1 MFRKLLNALRS
12 QYKYRKIDLSA
23 LIAEQEQEAE
33 KWRTLLNRS
42 SEQVS
47 STPFTPKQPQLKGEK
62 IVWQYWEEDITDY
75 SKLPELTLPC
85 FESVDRHLGEEYQII
100 RLSPNTIEQYLDLP
114 EQIKTTGIQD
124 NGKYSQAF
132 IELISIAL
140 LASYGG
146 IWIDAYTYISKPI
159 PQEYLERELFL
170 FGRSE
175 EVAPEF
181 RKQCTIYNPTYWSW
195 HTDFKVRVLT
205 SFIVASCGSQSLQR
219 IAKALRLYWEEYG
232 MPNHPYS
239 LAILL
244 NEMAI
249 PELSEGIV
257 SDTLPALLDFSL
269 RSPNHQIKPSQ
280 AHKESSIHHF
290 DLQNEDTLEIINYL
304 WRQRTK
310 Y

>member
-1 MFRKLLNALRS
+1 MFRKLLNALRPKHKS
-12 QYKYRKIDLSA
+12 QEFDLST

-33 KWRTLLNRS
+33 RWHRLLDRP
-42 SEQVS
+42 SEQIS
-47 STPFTPKQPQLKGEK
+47 PTPFTAKQSQLKGKK

-75 SKLPELTLPC
+75 SKLPELTVPC
-85 FESVDRHLGEEYQII
+85 FESVDRYLGEEYQII

-114 EQIKTTGIQD
+114 ERFKTIALQD
-124 NGKYSQAF
+124 NGKYAQAF
-132 IELISIAL
+132 IEFISIAL
-140 LASYGG
+140 LVSYGG
-146 IWIDAYTYISKPI
+146 IWIDAYTYISNSI
-159 PQEYLERELFL
+159 PQEYLARELFL

-181 RKQCTIYNPTYWSW
+181 REQCTAYNPTYWSW
-195 HTDFKVRVLT
+195 HADFKVRALT
-205 SFIVASCGSQSLQR
+205 SFIIASCLSQSLQR
-219 IAKALRLYWEEYG
+219 IAKILKLYWEEYG
-232 MPNHPYS
+232 VPNHPYS

-249 PELSEGIV
+249 PELSEGII

-269 RSPNHQIKPSQ
+269 RSPSHQLKPSQ
-280 AHKESSIHHF
+280 ALKESSIHFF
-290 DLQNEDTLEIINYL
+290 DPQNKDTLEIINYL

>member
-23 LIAEQEQEAE
+23 LIAKQEEE
-33 KWRTLLNRS
+33 VERWRTLLDRS

-47 STPFTPKQPQLKGEK
+47 STPFTPKQLQLKGEK

-85 FESVDRHLGEEYQII
+85 FESVDRYLGEEYQII

-114 EQIKTTGIQD
+114 ERFKTIALQN
-124 NGKYSQAF
+124 NGKYAQAF
-132 IELISIAL
+132 IEFISIAL

-146 IWIDAYTYISKPI
+146 IWIDAHTYISNPI
-159 PQEYLERELFL
+159 PQEYLARELFL

-181 RKQCTIYNPTYWSW
+181 RKQCTAYNPTYWSW
-195 HTDFKVRVLT
+195 QPEFKVGALT
-205 SFIVASCGSQSLQR
+205 SFIVASCDSQTLQR
-219 IAKALRLYWEEYG
+219 MAKALRLYWEEYG
-232 MPNHPYS
+232 MPSHPYS

-269 RSPNHQIKPSQ
+269 RSPSHQLKPSQ
-280 AHKESSIHHF
+280 ALKESSIHFF
-290 DLQNEDTLEIINYL
+290 DPQNEDTLEIINYL

>member
-1 MFRKLLNALRS
+1 MFRKLLNALRPEHKL
-12 QYKYRKIDLSA
+12 QTADLSA
-23 LIAEQEQEAE
+23 LIAEQKQEAE
-33 KWRTLLNRS
+33 KWRTLLDRF

-47 STPFTPKQPQLKGEK
+47 STLFTPKQPQLKGKK
-62 IVWQYWEEDITDY
+62 IVWQYWEEDIIDY
-75 SKLPELTLPC
+75 SKLPELILPC
-85 FESVDRHLGEEYQII
+85 FESVDRYLGEEYQII
-100 RLSPNTIEQYLDLP
+100 RLSPNTLEQYLDLP
-114 EQIKTTGIQD
+114 ERFKTIALQN
-124 NGKYSQAF
+124 NGKYAQAF
-132 IELISIAL
+132 IEFISIAL

-146 IWIDAYTYISKPI
+146 IWIDAYTYISNTI
-159 PQEYLERELFL
+159 PQEYLARELFL

-181 RKQCTIYNPTYWSW
+181 RKQCTAYNPTYWSW
-195 HTDFKVRVLT
+195 QPEFKVGALT
-205 SFIVASCGSQSLQR
+205 SFIVASCDSQTLQR
-219 IAKALRLYWEEYG
+219 MAKALRLYWEEYG
-232 MPNHPYS
+232 MPSHPYS

-269 RSPNHQIKPSQ
+269 RSPSHQLKPSQ
-280 AHKESSIHHF
+280 ALKESSIHHF

>member
-1 MFRKLLNALRS
+1 MFRKLLNALRPEHKP
-12 QYKYRKIDLSA
+12 QTADLSA
-23 LIAEQEQEAE
+23 LIAEQEQEAQ
-33 KWRTLLNRS
+33 KWRTLLDRS

-47 STPFTPKQPQLKGEK
+47 STPFTPKQLQLKGEK

-75 SKLPELTLPC
+75 SKLPELILPC
-85 FESVDRHLGEEYQII
+85 FESVDRYLGEEYQII
-100 RLSPNTIEQYLDLP
+100 RLSPNTLERYLDLP
-114 EQIKTTGIQD
+114 ERVKTISLQD
-124 NGKYSQAF
+124 NGKYAQAF
-132 IELISIAL
+132 IELIGIAL

-175 EVAPEF
+175 EVAPEL
-181 RKQCTIYNPTYWSW
+181 REQCTAYNPTYWSW
-195 HTDFKVRVLT
+195 HAEFKVRALT
-205 SFIVASCGSQSLQR
+205 SFIVASCGSQSLQK
-219 IAKALRLYWEEYG
+219 IAEVLKLYWEEYG

-244 NEMAI
+244 NEMDI
-249 PELSEGIV
+249 TELSEGIV

-269 RSPNHQIKPSQ
+269 RSPNHQLKPSQ
-280 AHKESSIHHF
+280 AIKASSIHFF
-290 DLQNEDTLEIINYL
+290 DHQNEDTLEIINYL

>member
-1 MFRKLLNALRS
+1 MFRKLLNALRPKHKP
-12 QYKYRKIDLSA
+12 QTIDLSA
-23 LIAEQEQEAE
+23 LIAEQKQEAQ
-33 KWRTLLNRS
+33 KWRTILDRS

-62 IVWQYWEEDITDY
+62 IVWQYWKEDITDY
-75 SKLPELTLPC
+75 SKLPELILPC
-85 FESVDRHLGEEYQII
+85 FESVDRYLGEEYQII
-100 RLSPNTIEQYLDLP
+100 RLSPNTLEQYLDLP
-114 EQIKTTGIQD
+114 ERFKTIALQD
-124 NGKYSQAF
+124 NGKYAQAF
-132 IELISIAL
+132 IELIGIAL

-146 IWIDAYTYISKPI
+146 IWIDAYTYISNPI
-159 PQEYLERELFL
+159 PQGYLERELFL

-181 RKQCTIYNPTYWSW
+181 REQCTAYNPTYWSW
-195 HTDFKVRVLT
+195 NADFKVHALT
-205 SFIVASCGSQSLQR
+205 SFIVASYNSQSLQR
-219 IAKALRLYWEEYG
+219 IAEALRLYWEEYG
-232 MPNHPYS
+232 MPSHPYS

-244 NEMAI
+244 NEMTI

-269 RSPNHQIKPSQ
+269 RSPSHQLKPSQ
-280 AHKESSIHHF
+280 ALKESSIHHF
-290 DLQNEDTLEIINYL
+290 ELQNEDTLEIINYL

>member
-23 LIAEQEQEAE
+23 LIAKQEEE
-33 KWRTLLNRS
+33 VERWRTLLDRS

-47 STPFTPKQPQLKGEK
+47 STPFTPKQLQLKGEK

-85 FESVDRHLGEEYQII
+85 FESVDRYLGEEYQII

-114 EQIKTTGIQD
+114 ERFKTIALQD
-124 NGKYSQAF
+124 NGKYTQAF

-181 RKQCTIYNPTYWSW
+181 RKQCTTYNPNYWSW
-195 HTDFKVRVLT
+195 HADFKVRALT
-205 SFIVASCGSQSLQR
+205 SFLVASCDSQYLQR

-232 MPNHPYS
+232 MPSHPYS

-244 NEMAI
+244 NEMDI

-269 RSPNHQIKPSQ
+269 RSPTHQIKPSQ

>member
-1 MFRKLLNALRS
+1 MFRKLLNALRPKHKS
-12 QYKYRKIDLSA
+12 QELDLSR
-23 LIAEQEQEAE
+23 LIAEQAQEAE
-33 KWRTLLNRS
+33 RWHRLLDRP
-42 SEQVS
+42 SELVS
-47 STPFTPKQPQLKGEK
+47 STPFTAKQPQLKGEK

-85 FESVDRHLGEEYQII
+85 FESVGRNLGEEYQII

-114 EQIKTTGIQD
+114 ERFKTIALQD
-124 NGKYSQAF
+124 NGKYAQAF

-146 IWIDAYTYISKPI
+146 VWIDAHTYISEPI
-159 PQEYLERELFL
+159 PQEYLARELFL
-170 FGRSE
+170 FSRSE
-175 EVAPEF
+175 QVALEF
-181 RKQCTIYNPTYWSW
+181 REHCTAYNPSYWSW
-195 HTDFKVRVLT
+195 HADFKVRTLT
-205 SFIVASCGSQSLQR
+205 SFIVASCDSQSLQR
-219 IAKALRLYWEEYG
+219 IAKTLKLYWEAYG
-232 MPNHPYS
+232 VPNHPYS

-249 PELSEGIV
+249 PELPESLV

-269 RSPNHQIKPSQ
+269 RSPSHQLKPSQ
-280 AHKESSIHHF
+280 ALKESSIHHF

>member
-12 QYKYRKIDLSA
+12 EHKHQTADLST
-23 LIAEQEQEAE
+23 LIAEHKQEAE
-33 KWRTLLNRS
+33 RWRTILDRS
-42 SEQVS
+42 SELVS
-47 STPFTPKQPQLKGEK
+47 SISFTPKQPQLKGEK

-75 SKLPELTLPC
+75 SKLPELILPC
-85 FESVDRHLGEEYQII
+85 FESVDRYLGEKYQII

-114 EQIKTTGIQD
+114 ERFKTIALQD
-124 NGKYSQAF
+124 NGKYAQAF
-132 IELISIAL
+132 IEFISIAL

-159 PQEYLERELFL
+159 SQEYLARELFL

-181 RKQCTIYNPTYWSW
+181 RKQCTAYNPTYWSW
-195 HTDFKVRVLT
+195 QPEFKVGALT
-205 SFIVASCGSQSLQR
+205 SFIVASCDSQTLQR
-219 IAKALRLYWEEYG
+219 MAKALRLYWEEYG
-232 MPNHPYS
+232 MPSHPYS

-269 RSPNHQIKPSQ
+269 RSPSHQLKPSQ
-280 AHKESSIHHF
+280 ALKESSIHHF

>member
-1 MFRKLLNALRS
+1 MFRKLLNALRPELKD
-12 QYKYRKIDLSA
+12 QELDLST
-23 LIAEQEQEAE
+23 LIAEQKQEAQR
-33 KWRTLLNRS
+33 WRTILDRS
-42 SEQVS
+42 SELVS
-47 STPFTPKQPQLKGEK
+47 STPFIPKQPQLKGEK

-100 RLSPNTIEQYLDLP
+100 RLSPNTIEQYLNLP
-114 EQIKTTGIQD
+114 ERFKTIALQD
-124 NGKYSQAF
+124 DGKYAQAF
-132 IELISIAL
+132 VELISIAL

-181 RKQCTIYNPTYWSW
+181 REQCTAYNPTYWSW
-195 HTDFKVRVLT
+195 HADFKVRALT
-205 SFIVASCGSQSLQR
+205 SFLVASCDSQSLQR
-219 IAKALRLYWEEYG
+219 IAKALKLYWEEYG
-232 MPNHPYS
+232 IPSHPYS

-244 NEMAI
+244 NEMTI
-249 PELSEGIV
+249 PELSESLV

-269 RSPNHQIKPSQ
+269 RSPSHQLKPSQ
-280 AHKESSIHHF
+280 ALKESSIHFF
-290 DLQNEDTLEIINYL
+290 DPQNEDTLEIINYL

>member
-1 MFRKLLNALRS
+1 MFRKLLNALRPEHKS
-12 QYKYRKIDLSA
+12 QELDLST
-23 LIAEQEQEAE
+23 LLAEQAQEAE
-33 KWRTLLNRS
+33 RWHRLLDRP
-42 SEQVS
+42 SEQIS
-47 STPFTPKQPQLKGEK
+47 PTPFTAKQSQLKGKK

-75 SKLPELTLPC
+75 SKLPELILPC

-114 EQIKTTGIQD
+114 ERFKTIALQD
-124 NGKYSQAF
+124 DGKYAQAF

-146 IWIDAYTYISKPI
+146 IWIDAHTYISEPI
-159 PQEYLERELFL
+159 PQEYLARELF
-170 FGRSE
+170 FFSRSE
-175 EVAPEF
+175 QVALEF
-181 RKQCTIYNPTYWSW
+181 REQCTAYNPTYWSW
-195 HTDFKVRVLT
+195 HADFKVRALT
-205 SFIVASCGSQSLQR
+205 SFLVASCDSQSLQR

-232 MPNHPYS
+232 MPSHPYS

-269 RSPNHQIKPSQ
+269 RSPSHQFKPSQ
-280 AHKESSIHHF
+280 ALKESSIHHF

>member
-23 LIAEQEQEAE
+23 LIAKQEEE
-33 KWRTLLNRS
+33 VERWRTLLDRS

-47 STPFTPKQPQLKGEK
+47 STPFTPKQLQLKGEK

-85 FESVDRHLGEEYQII
+85 FESVDRYLGEEYQII

-114 EQIKTTGIQD
+114 ERFKTIALQD
-124 NGKYSQAF
+124 NGKYAQAF

-181 RKQCTIYNPTYWSW
+181 RKQCTTYNPNYWSW
-195 HTDFKVRVLT
+195 QPEFKVGALT
-205 SFIVASCGSQSLQR
+205 SFIVASCDSQSLQR
-219 IAKALRLYWEEYG
+219 MAKALRLYWEEYG

-244 NEMAI
+244 NEMVI

-269 RSPNHQIKPSQ
+269 RSPDHQLKPSQ
-280 AHKESSIHHF
+280 ALKESSIHFF
-290 DLQNEDTLEIINYL
+290 DPQNEDTLEIINYL

>member
-1 MFRKLLNALRS
+1 MFRKLLNALRPEHKD
-12 QYKYRKIDLSA
+12 QELDLST
-23 LIAEQEQEAE
+23 LITEQAQEAE
-33 KWRTLLNRS
+33 RWHRLLDRP
-42 SEQVS
+42 SELVS
-47 STPFTPKQPQLKGEK
+47 STPFTAKQPQLKGEK

-85 FESVDRHLGEEYQII
+85 FESVGRNLGEEYQII

-114 EQIKTTGIQD
+114 ERFKTIALQD
-124 NGKYSQAF
+124 NGKYAQAF

-146 IWIDAYTYISKPI
+146 VWIDAHTYISEPI
-159 PQEYLERELFL
+159 PQEYLARELFL
-170 FGRSE
+170 FSRSE
-175 EVAPEF
+175 QVALEF
-181 RKQCTIYNPTYWSW
+181 REQCTAYNPSYWSW
-195 HTDFKVRVLT
+195 HADFKVRTLT
-205 SFIVASCGSQSLQR
+205 SFIVASCDSQSLQR
-219 IAKALRLYWEEYG
+219 IAKTLKLYWEEYG
-232 MPNHPYS
+232 VPNHPYS

-249 PELSEGIV
+249 PELPESLV

-269 RSPNHQIKPSQ
+269 RSPSHQLKPSQ
-280 AHKESSIHHF
+280 ALKESSIHHF
-290 DLQNEDTLEIINYL
+290 DLQNEDTLEIINDL

>member
-1 MFRKLLNALRS
+1 MFRKLLNALRPKH
-12 QYKYRKIDLSA
+12 KYQTADLSR
-23 LIAEQEQEAE
+23 LIAEQVQEAE
-33 KWRTLLNRS
+33 RWHRLLDRP
-42 SEQVS
+42 SELVS
-47 STPFTPKQPQLKGEK
+47 STPFTPKQPQLKGKK

-85 FESVDRHLGEEYQII
+85 FESVDRYLGEEYQII
-100 RLSPNTIEQYLDLP
+100 RLSPNTLEQYLDLP
-114 EQIKTTGIQD
+114 ERFKTIALQD
-124 NGKYSQAF
+124 NGKYAQAF
-132 IELISIAL
+132 IEFISIAL

-146 IWIDAYTYISKPI
+146 IWIDAYTYISNPI
-159 PQEYLERELFL
+159 PQEYLARELFL

-181 RKQCTIYNPTYWSW
+181 REQCTTYNPNYWSW
-195 HTDFKVRVLT
+195 QPEFKVRALT
-205 SFIVASCGSQSLQR
+205 SFIVASCDSQSLQR
-219 IAKALRLYWEEYG
+219 MAKALRLYWEEYG
-232 MPNHPYS
+232 TPRHTYS

-244 NEMAI
+244 NEMTI

-269 RSPNHQIKPSQ
+269 RSPSHQLKPSQ
-280 AHKESSIHHF
+280 ALKESSIHFF
-290 DLQNEDTLEIINYL
+290 DPQNEDTLEIINYL

>member
-1 MFRKLLNALRS
+1 MFRKLLNALRPEHKD
-12 QYKYRKIDLSA
+12 QELDLST
-23 LIAEQEQEAE
+23 LITEQAQEAE
-33 KWRTLLNRS
+33 RWHRLLDRP
-42 SEQVS
+42 SELVS
-47 STPFTPKQPQLKGEK
+47 STPFTAKQPQLKGEK

-85 FESVDRHLGEEYQII
+85 FESVGRNLGEEYQII

-114 EQIKTTGIQD
+114 ERFKTIALQD
-124 NGKYSQAF
+124 NGKYAQAF

-146 IWIDAYTYISKPI
+146 VWIDAHTYISEPI
-159 PQEYLERELFL
+159 PQEYLARELFL
-170 FGRSE
+170 FSRSE
-175 EVAPEF
+175 QVALEF
-181 RKQCTIYNPTYWSW
+181 REQCTAYNPSYWSW
-195 HTDFKVRVLT
+195 HADFKVRTLT
-205 SFIVASCGSQSLQR
+205 SFIVASCDSQSLPR
-219 IAKALRLYWEEYG
+219 IAKTLKLYWEEYG
-232 MPNHPYS
+232 VPNHPYS

-249 PELSEGIV
+249 PELPESLV

-269 RSPNHQIKPSQ
+269 RSPSHQLKPSQ
-280 AHKESSIHHF
+280 ALKESSIHHF

>member
-23 LIAEQEQEAE
+23 LIAKQEEE
-33 KWRTLLNRS
+33 VERWRTLLDRS

-47 STPFTPKQPQLKGEK
+47 STPFTPKQLQLKGEK
-62 IVWQYWEEDITDY
+62 IVWQYWEEDIIDY
-75 SKLPELTLPC
+75 NKLSEFALPC
-85 FESVDRHLGEEYQII
+85 FESVDRYLGEEYKII

-114 EQIKTTGIQD
+114 ERFKTIALQD
-124 NGKYSQAF
+124 NGKYAQAF

-181 RKQCTIYNPTYWSW
+181 RKQCTTYNPNYWSW
-195 HTDFKVRVLT
+195 HADFKVRALT
-205 SFIVASCGSQSLQR
+205 SFLVASCDSQSLQR

-232 MPNHPYS
+232 MPSHPYS

-244 NEMAI
+244 NEMDI

-269 RSPNHQIKPSQ
+269 RSPSHQIKPSQ

-290 DLQNEDTLEIINYL
+290 DLQNEDTLEVINYL

>member
-23 LIAEQEQEAE
+23 LIAEQEQEVE

-47 STPFTPKQPQLKGEK
+47 STPFTPKQPQLKGKK

-75 SKLPELTLPC
+75 NKLSEFALPC

-114 EQIKTTGIQD
+114 ERFKTIGLQD
-124 NGKYSQAF
+124 NGKYAQAF

-181 RKQCTIYNPTYWSW
+181 RKQCTVYNPTYWSW
-195 HTDFKVRVLT
+195 HTDFKVRALT

-219 IAKALRLYWEEYG
+219 IAEALRLYWKEYG
-232 MPNHPYS
+232 IPSHPYS

-269 RSPNHQIKPSQ
+269 RSPSHQLKPSQ
-280 AHKESSIHHF
+280 ALKESSIHHF